1 MKKALQRENRYDI
14 RNGGMEEL
22 KLSNMLCTISELIKS

>member
-14 RNGGMEEL
+14 RNGGR
-22 KLSNMLCTISELIKS
+22 IKTKQYVMYDI